1 MILGPDHPITGSYP
15 VVGVITDEDI
25 DKVAQI
31 RPGQYVRLHWARPR
45 SRLPGQGVTQA
56 W

>member
-1 MILGPDHPITGSYP
+1 MILGPDHLITEHP

-31 RPGQYVRLHWARPR
+31 RARQYVRLHWARPGLGCLGR
-45 SRLPGQGVTQA
+45 GCNTS